1 MWTGKNDIRIRYVWT
16 RILWKTEIKIS
27 VFKNVRILVDKASFY
42 VRVQVFQKP
51 QLSIRFNL
59 LQFCPSMPSFI
70 YAVFLILSFNVL
82 SGYFMF
88 RKKLTTDPPV
98 WISINSVTNRN
109 TKQHQSIN
117 LLINVLWLNV
127 VSSCYDGVIINQRNA
142 SWFHKVSNYQKKPTS
157 CKHVPSIHNDH
168 KSYSA
173 LGLSQQRIKLS
184 FVVVEIKKSTCPK
197 LKFTKQIIVT
207 WLNTFAAHLTV
218 NILSSVLQKHDIHK
232 TNR

>member
-117 LLINVLWLNV
+117 LLINALWLNV

-184 FVVVEIKKSTCPK
+184 FVVVE
-197 LKFTKQIIVT
+197 
-207 WLNTFAAHLTV
+207 N
-218 NILSSVLQKHDIHK
+218 
-232 TNR
+232 